1 MNDWTRFRVGRIA
14 RIAFFLVLADL
25 LLAALLD
32 LPVATAVFRA
42 PALVVSALP
51 LIFRLMFAMVFLI
64 VQFGALFWFLSRGG
78 TQVYF
83 PDDVKTRFTDVWGQD
98 SVLGK
103 IKENMLFLEDP
114 ESIEERGGYV
124 PGGILL

>member
-1 MNDWTRFRVGRIA
+1 VPAGETTGS
-14 RIAFFLVLADL
+14 
-25 LLAALLD
+25 
-32 LPVATAVFRA
+32 
-42 PALVVSALP
+42 ALVVSALP

-124 PGGILL
+124 PGGICCGGRPGPARP